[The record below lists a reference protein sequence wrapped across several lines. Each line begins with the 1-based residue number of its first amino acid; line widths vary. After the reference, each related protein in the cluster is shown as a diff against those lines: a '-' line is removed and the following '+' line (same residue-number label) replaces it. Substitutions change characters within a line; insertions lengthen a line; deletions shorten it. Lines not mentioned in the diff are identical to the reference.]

1 MSLTWKGGGPR
12 ALQRKL
18 FAAKRAM
25 ERETLGALGTATT
38 VLENSI
44 KRRTHPAR
52 RVNQQDAPAGRPL
65 TLAGRSPIRTRIDAQ
80 KRTSR
85 VTVARHWTH
94 ARTRAV
100 EAIFKRQGQ
109 ANKLLRRGLFLRDWG
124 FVPFSSDPGLL
135 RWAQKPEKGQQV
147 RRHAVR
153 LSEPKTI
160 QLLELQPAVAECAP
174 LIHQILRA
182 AYARGVK
189 I

>member
-100 EAIFKRQGQ
+100 QAIFRRMGQ
-109 ANKLLRRGLFLRDWG
+109 EKKLFRRGLYLRNWG
-124 FVPFSSDPGLL
+124 FVPFSQDAGLE
-135 RWAQKPEKGQQV
+135 RWAQKPNKGQQI

-153 LSEPKTI
+153 LSDPRMV
-160 QLLELQPAVAECAP
+160 QLLELEPAVKEVAP
-174 LIHQILRA
+174 LLRQILGA